1 MKPPA
6 FDYIRVDT
14 LDEALSVLADG
25 DLEAKVLA
33 GGQSLLPML
42 NMRLAQPKALV
53 DINRLT
59 ALARLGL
66 VEMGLAGVTTA
77 FLEVGAL
84 VRQRQLERYALAEPR
99 TKIIH
104 TALTYIG
111 HPQTRNQ
118 GTVGGSLAHA
128 DPSAELPLLFLT
140 LGGTAIL
147 QSTRSER
154 QVAAEQFF
162 QSYFTTAI
170 EPGEMLTKMLWPL
183 PAADEGVAFK
193 EYRRRHGD
201 FALLAAACTMKI
213 GSDRTVQR
221 VRLGLGGLADTP
233 LLVDEVRELV
243 GEHWAKERARRVAEA
258 VVNRL
263 DFADDYQASSS
274 YRRQL
279 ANVLI
284 SSVLDAAYEDAMAK
298 ELPRGND
305 AAAPSFA
312 QPRGIQRRA
321 VMEWIKADTLAPILF
336 R

>member
-33 GGQSLLPML
+33 GGQSLLPIL

-59 ALARLGL
+59 ALASLGL
-66 VEMGLAGVTTA
+66 VEVDTAGTA

-84 VRQRQLERYALAEPR
+84 VRQRQLERYALEEAR
-99 TKIIH
+99 ARIIH
-104 TALTYIG
+104 TALTYVG

-118 GTVGGSLAHA
+118 GTIGGSLAHA

-147 QSTRSER
+147 QSTHGER
-154 QVAAEQFF
+154 RVPAEQFF
-162 QSYFTTAI
+162 RSYFSTAI
-170 EPGEMLTKMLWPL
+170 EPGEMLTKTLWRL
-183 PAADEGVAFK
+183 PAPDEGMAFK

-213 GSDRTVQR
+213 GSDRTVQH

-243 GEHWAKERARRVAEA
+243 GEHWAKERVRAVAEA

-263 DFADDYQASSS
+263 DFADDFQASSS
-274 YRRQL
+274 YRQQL
-279 ANVLI
+279 ASVSI
-284 SSVLDAAYEDAMAK
+284 TSVLDAAYKDAMVK
-298 ELPRGND
+298 EGD
-305 AAAPSFA
+305 HGMD
-312 QPRGIQRRA
+312 QG
-321 VMEWIKADTLAPILF
+321 
-336 R
+336 

>member
-25 DLEAKVLA
+25 DLEAKILA
-33 GGQSLLPML
+33 GGQSLLPLL
-42 NMRLAQPKALV
+42 NMRLAHPKALV
-53 DINRLT
+53 DINRLA
-59 ALARLGL
+59 ALATLER
-66 VEMGLAGVTTA
+66 VEMDRAGEPTA

-84 VRQRQLERYALAEPR
+84 VRQRQLERYALEEPR
-99 TKIIH
+99 ARLIH
-104 TALTYIG
+104 TALAYIG

-128 DPSAELPLLFLT
+128 DPSAELPLVFLT

-147 QSTRSER
+147 QSVHGER

-170 EPGEMLTKMLWPL
+170 EPGELLTKTLWRL
-183 PAADEGVAFK
+183 PEPGEGVAFR

-213 GSDRTVQR
+213 GSDRTVQQ
-221 VRLGLGGLADTP
+221 VRLGLGGVASTP
-233 LLVDEVRELV
+233 LLVDEVQALA
-243 GEHWAKERARRVAEA
+243 GERWAKERMSEVTEA
-258 VVNRL
+258 VVHRL

-279 ANVLI
+279 ATVLI
-284 SSVLDAAYEDAMAK
+284 FSVLEAAYEDAMAK
-298 ELPRGND
+298 EGHHGVD
-305 AAAPSFA
+305 QS
-312 QPRGIQRRA
+312 
-321 VMEWIKADTLAPILF
+321 
-336 R
+336 

>member
-1 MKPPA
+1 MKPSA

-14 LDEALSVLADG
+14 LDEALSVLADS

-53 DINRLT
+53 DINRLA
-59 ALARLGL
+59 ALATLRRL
-66 VEMGLAGVTTA
+66 EMNLAGVAAQSPGTA

-84 VRQRQLERYALAEPR
+84 VRQRQLERYALEEEHTR
-99 TKIIH
+99 LIH
-104 TALTYIG
+104 TALTYVG
-111 HPQTRNQ
+111 YPQTRNQ

-140 LGGTAIL
+140 LGGTAII
-147 QSTRSER
+147 QSTRGER
-154 QVAAEQFF
+154 QVAAEEFF

-170 EPGEMLTKMLWPL
+170 EPGEMLTKTLWRL
-183 PAADEGVAFK
+183 PVPDEGMAFK

-213 GSDRTVQR
+213 GSDRKVQH

-233 LLVDEVRELV
+233 LLVDEVRESV
-243 GEHWAKERARRVAEA
+243 GEHWAKERARAVAEA

-279 ANVLI
+279 ASVLI
-284 SSVLDAAYEDAMAK
+284 ATVLDAAYEDALAK
-298 ELPRGND
+298 EGKHGVD
-305 AAAPSFA
+305 
-312 QPRGIQRRA
+312 QG
-321 VMEWIKADTLAPILF
+321 
-336 R
+336 

>member
-1 MKPPA
+1 MGLALPEEYPLLSSRKERNHMKPSA

-14 LDEALSVLADG
+14 VDEALSVLADS

-42 NMRLAQPKALV
+42 NMRLARPKALV
-53 DINRLT
+53 DINRLA
-59 ALARLGL
+59 ALATLGQL
-66 VEMGLAGVTTA
+66 ETNLAGVAAHGTT

-84 VRQRQLERYALAEPR
+84 VRQRQLERYALEETR
-99 TKIIH
+99 SRLIH
-104 TALTYIG
+104 TALTYVG

-140 LGGTAIL
+140 LGGTAIM
-147 QSTRSER
+147 QSTRGER
-154 QVAAEQFF
+154 QVAAGEFF

-170 EPGEMLTKMLWPL
+170 EPGELLTKTLWRL
-183 PAADEGVAFK
+183 PARDEGIAFK

-213 GSDRTVQR
+213 GNDRTVQH
-221 VRLGLGGLADTP
+221 VRLGLGGVADTP

-243 GEHWAKERARRVAEA
+243 GEHWAKGRVKTVAEA
-258 VVNRL
+258 VVNGL
-263 DFADDYQASSS
+263 DFADDYHASSS

-279 ANVLI
+279 GIV
-284 SSVLDAAYEDAMAK
+284 K
-298 ELPRGND
+298 E
-305 AAAPSFA
+305 
-312 QPRGIQRRA
+312 
-321 VMEWIKADTLAPILF
+321 
-336 R
+336 

>member
-1 MKPPA
+1 MKPSA
-6 FDYIRVDT
+6 FDYIRVET
-14 LDEALSVLADG
+14 LDEALSVLADS

-33 GGQSLLPML
+33 GGQSLLPIL

-66 VEMGLAGVTTA
+66 VEADMAGVGTA

-99 TKIIH
+99 ARLIH
-104 TALTYIG
+104 TALTYVG

-147 QSTRSER
+147 QSRRGER

-162 QSYFTTAI
+162 RSYFSTAI
-170 EPGEMLTKMLWPL
+170 EPGEMLTKTLWRL
-183 PAADEGVAFK
+183 PAPDEGMAFK

-213 GSDRTVQR
+213 GSDRTVQQ

-243 GEHWAKERARRVAEA
+243 GEHWAKERVRAVAET

-263 DFADDYQASSS
+263 DFADDFQASSS
-274 YRRQL
+274 YRQQL
-279 ANVLI
+279 ASVSI
-284 SSVLDAAYEDAMAK
+284 TSVLDAAYKDAMVK
-298 ELPRGND
+298 EGD
-305 AAAPSFA
+305 HGMD
-312 QPRGIQRRA
+312 QG
-321 VMEWIKADTLAPILF
+321 
-336 R
+336 